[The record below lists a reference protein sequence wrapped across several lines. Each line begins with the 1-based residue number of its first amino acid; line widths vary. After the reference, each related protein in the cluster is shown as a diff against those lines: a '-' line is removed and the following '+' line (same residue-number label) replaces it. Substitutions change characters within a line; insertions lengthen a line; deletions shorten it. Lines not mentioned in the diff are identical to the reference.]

1 MDGEPVQLVAVG
13 FLLHPAG
20 VADQG
25 LQIVV
30 GNGLLLVAEGL
41 EPDEEGSQLL
51 LAQLVAQLL
60 EPGLEGVVA
69 GVLAQHQVVGT
80 DAHGFRREDF
90 IGLLIGQDAVLVD
103 AALVEEGILA
113 HDGLVQGRG
122 LADDII
128 DGLAGAVNL
137 GGVDAGGGVED
148 IGAGAQGH
156 DHLFERGV
164 AGPLAQA
171 VDGAFD
177 LGRAALDAG
186 QGVGHGQAQ
195 VIVAVDRELDVPG
208 LLHVLQDVGDQG
220 LHLGGGGVAHGV
232 GEVDHGRAVL
242 NGDPDHLGQE
252 LQIGAGGVLG
262 GKLHVRGILLGV
274 GRHGGSPLQDLLG
287 GHLQLV
293 LHVEGAGGDEQVNPR
308 VGGVLDG
315 LPGGVDVLLGG
326 PGQRGHGAVLYLPGD
341 GLDRLKVAGR
351 GDGKAGLDDV
361 HLELFQALSHLQ
373 LFLEVHAAAR
383 GLLAV
388 PEGGVENF
396 NSLHIAPRIT
406 PAKLRPCRR
415 RRPAWR
421 TAAGSRT

>member
-1 MDGEPVQLVAVG
+1 MLHGLYDLVDGLEGGVDGAVAQADRLELLLAALEADGAGGGGEVGGMDGEPVQLVAVG

-90 IGLLIGQDAVLVD
+90 IGLLIGQHAVLVD

-128 DGLAGAVNL
+128 DGLAGPVNL

-156 DHLFERGV
+156 DHLF
-164 AGPLAQA
+164 
-171 VDGAFD
+171 
-177 LGRAALDAG
+177 
-186 QGVGHGQAQ
+186 
-195 VIVAVDRELDVPG
+195 
-208 LLHVLQDVGDQG
+208 
-220 LHLGGGGVAHGV
+220 
-232 GEVDHGRAVL
+232 
-242 NGDPDHLGQE
+242 
-252 LQIGAGGVLG
+252 
-262 GKLHVRGILLGV
+262 
-274 GRHGGSPLQDLLG
+274 
-287 GHLQLV
+287 
-293 LHVEGAGGDEQVNPR
+293 
-308 VGGVLDG
+308 
-315 LPGGVDVLLGG
+315 
-326 PGQRGHGAVLYLPGD
+326 
-341 GLDRLKVAGR
+341 
-351 GDGKAGLDDV
+351 
-361 HLELFQALSHLQ
+361 
-373 LFLEVHAAAR
+373 
-383 GLLAV
+383 
-388 PEGGVENF
+388 
-396 NSLHIAPRIT
+396 
-406 PAKLRPCRR
+406 
-415 RRPAWR
+415 
-421 TAAGSRT
+421 